1 MSSPTPSPAAPQSPK
16 RDVNPTKEVSLSP
29 SDANGQGA
37 SPAEGSKI
45 TSPRADSAEPIDR
58 ELANDYTQS
67 TPEPGLVD
75 ETADEQKGVTT
86 AKESAAPPLPNE
98 APPLPN
104 EAPPL
109 PNEAPPLPDEAPPLP
124 TEAPPDQAGAD
135 DDGWYPFWHHEAN
148 SWWFYNRYTG
158 VCSPDNPRV
167 PGSAVA
173 MPATAQV
180 PVVPAPSDNNPGG
193 TISDPTSIAGG
204 YNPAIHGSY
213 DPNAWYA
220 RNTRAAIAQEAAA
233 TQIQNGYQGYATAA
247 YFNRATGQWQM
258 PEMGAERHSD
268 DAKSRRQMNAYFDI
282 DAAANQ
288 HDGRS
293 LKAERAGKK
302 PTKAEL
308 KAFKEKRRAKKEEKR
323 RAWLRD

>member
-1 MSSPTPSPAAPQSPK
+1 MSSPPSSPAASQSPQNEVK
-16 RDVNPTKEVSLSP
+16 PTKEEPSSP
-29 SDANGQGA
+29 SVTSEQGA
-37 SPAEGSKI
+37 SPAEEAKI
-45 TSPRADSAEPIDR
+45 TLPGAESAEPVD
-58 ELANDYTQS
+58 EESTNESTQS
-67 TPEPGLVD
+67 SPEPGLID
-75 ETADEQKGVTT
+75 ETAAE
-86 AKESAAPPLPNE
+86 ESAAPPLPNE

-104 EAPPL
+104 EEPPLPNAAPPL
-109 PNEAPPLPDEAPPLP
+109 PNEAPP
-124 TEAPPDQAGAD
+124 DQAGAYV
-135 DDGWYPFWHHEAN
+135 DDGWEPVWHEN
-148 SWWFYNRYTG
+148 TWWFYNRFTG
-158 VCSPDNPRV
+158 SWSLENPRV
-167 PGSAVA
+167 PSNGAI
-173 MPATAQV
+173 PQV
-180 PVVPAPSDNNPGG
+180 PVVVPAQEIERGT

-220 RNTRAAIAQEAAA
+220 QNSRAVASVNQPPS
-233 TQIQNGYQGYATAA
+233 GYEYATAA

-268 DAKSRRQMNAYFDI
+268 EAKSRRQMNAYFDI

-308 KAFKEKRRAKKEEKR
+308 KAFKEKRKAKKEEKR